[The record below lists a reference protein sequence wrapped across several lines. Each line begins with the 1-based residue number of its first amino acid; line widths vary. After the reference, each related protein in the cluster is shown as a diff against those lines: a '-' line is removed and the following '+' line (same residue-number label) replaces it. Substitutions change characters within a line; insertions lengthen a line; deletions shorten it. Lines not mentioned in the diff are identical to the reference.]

1 MTKKERLL
9 QDIDYA
15 IKCKNRFFIK
25 RAILGYKG
33 LVTEIYTL
41 DDLQILK
48 NLIYKAE
55 NDNLTFK
62 EQRIVSWGEFSVHED
77 KYIKQVVLGDD
88 LGGEIYD

>member
-1 MTKKERLL
+1 MTKKEKLL

-33 LVTEIYTL
+33 LVTEIFVL
-41 DDLQILK
+41 DDLQSLK
-48 NLIYKAE
+48 NLIKKAE

-62 EQRIVSWGEFSVHED
+62 EQRIVSWGEFSVNET
-77 KYIKQVVLGDD
+77 KYIKDVVLGND
-88 LGGEIYD
+88 LGEDIYD